1 MSRVSNQCDT
11 KQHQKKLPGYF
22 YKLDFMANYGMG
34 SILSDAIFLFS
45 KNDFL
50 IILCPLKS
58 FKTHVLCQTEVC
70 TYLSSIALDM
80 SVSTNR

>member
-1 MSRVSNQCDT
+1 MSRVSNRCVT
-11 KQHQKKLPGYF
+11 KQHQKKLPEYF

-45 KNDFL
+45 KNNLL
-50 IILCPLKS
+50 IL
-58 FKTHVLCQTEVC
+58 
-70 TYLSSIALDM
+70 YLSSIALDM

>member
-1 MSRVSNQCDT
+1 M
-11 KQHQKKLPGYF
+11 PGYF

-45 KNDFL
+45 KNNL
-50 IILCPLKS
+50 LILCPLKS
-58 FKTHVLCQTEVC
+58 FKTHVLCQIEVC
-70 TYLSSIALDM
+70 TGTYLSSIALDM